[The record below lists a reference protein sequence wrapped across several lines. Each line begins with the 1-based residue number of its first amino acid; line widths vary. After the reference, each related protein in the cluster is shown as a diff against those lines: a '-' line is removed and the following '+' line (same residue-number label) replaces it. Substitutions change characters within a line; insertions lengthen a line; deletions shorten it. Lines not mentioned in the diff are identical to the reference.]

1 MLAYPPTFPFL
12 TMSSESYI
20 KIPHSRLF
28 QDDDAI
34 DVFLMSFK
42 IFSKMTHRGYLFY
55 RNEPKKE
62 HLIVTIPGREFLV
75 KLRDQVRKQ
84 CFLQFQY
91 NGERKREFLLE
102 ILDKAIARLDFP
114 ESSD

>member
-1 MLAYPPTFPFL
+1 
-12 TMSSESYI
+12 MSCESYI

-28 QDDDAI
+28 QDDDVI

-42 IFSKMTHRGYLFY
+42 IFSKMTRRCYLFY

-62 HLIVTIPGREFLV
+62 HLIVTVPGREFLV

-84 CFLQFQY
+84 CFMFQ
-91 NGERKREFLLE
+91 NITCGERKREVLLE

-114 ESSD
+114 IGKSA